1 MDRLLAQFFD
11 MQVAAKYLP
20 AMLAGLGV
28 TLELAFFVIVT
39 GLALG
44 LGLALVR
51 TLRRRLVNLLIVAYA
66 DVLRCIPALTLMFVF
81 FFAMPLVGIRMS
93 GMVAAWLALS
103 LVLAAFAEEI
113 FWTTILSVPRGQWE
127 AARATGLSFGQTL
140 AFVVLPQALRIALPP
155 LTNRTIA
162 ITKGVALAS
171 AVAVPEMLGEA
182 IAATSYSSNST
193 PLLMAA
199 VGYMAIFL
207 PLARLSRWVEH
218 RTGLGT

>member
-1 MDRLLAQFFD
+1 MDRFLAQFFD
-11 MQVAAKYLP
+11 LGVAAKYLP
-20 AMLAGLGV
+20 VMLSGLAV
-28 TLELAFFVIVT
+28 TLELALYVIAT

-44 LGLALVR
+44 LGLALLR
-51 TLRRRLVNLLIVAYA
+51 TLRYRPVSFLIVAYA

-81 FFAMPLVGIRMS
+81 FFAMPLVGITMT

-113 FWTTILSVPRGQWE
+113 FWTTILSVHMGQWE
-127 AARATGLSFGQTL
+127 AARATGLSFAQTL
-140 AFVVLPQALRIALPP
+140 AYVVLPQAMRIALPP

-162 ITKGVALAS
+162 ITKGIALAS

-199 VGYMAIFL
+199 AGYMIIFL
-207 PLARLSRWVEH
+207 PLARASRWVEK
-218 RTGLGT
+218 RNDWKS